1 MLFSEEKIEKIL
13 GYKTWSDREKIS
25 ELLHMD
31 CSIYAN
37 IGIESSVKDREQ
49 ARKNS
54 KKIYY
59 AIKKLDPTL
68 GSSFISLMDKK

>member
-37 IGIESSVKDREQ
+37 IGIESSVNEREQ

-54 KKIYY
+54 KKIYC
-59 AIKKLDPTL
+59 AIKKLDHTL

>member
-1 MLFSEEKIEKIL
+1 MLFSEDKIEKIL
-13 GYKTWSDREKIS
+13 GYKTWSDRQKIS

-37 IGIESSVKDREQ
+37 IGIESSVKEKEE

-54 KKIYY
+54 RKIYY
-59 AIKKLDPTL
+59 AIKKLDPVM

>member
-1 MLFSEEKIEKIL
+1 
-13 GYKTWSDREKIS
+13 
-25 ELLHMD
+25 MD
-31 CSIYAN
+31 CSIYSN
-37 IGIESSVKDREQ
+37 IGIESSAKEREQ

-59 AIKKLDPTL
+59 AIKKLDPAL

>member
-1 MLFSEEKIEKIL
+1 
-13 GYKTWSDREKIS
+13 
-25 ELLHMD
+25 MD

-37 IGIESSVKDREQ
+37 IGIDSSVKEKEE

-54 KKIYY
+54 RKIYY
-59 AIKKLDPTL
+59 AIKKLDPVM